1 MVIMTSPNLGSL
13 LSKGYF
19 PRELPPPFT
28 TAAYARYARKV
39 GSSWPT
45 GTWTRCV
52 THNLARPGG
61 LRRPLRIPNPLS
73 YFALASIIAAN
84 WNSIKSHT
92 WKQTLSASRP
102 YALKASSR
110 AVVPRYRYGEL
121 TRLRALRRRSG
132 RYLLLTDI
140 DQFYPTIYTHTIPWA
155 LHTKA
160 ACKAALKP
168 KKGKKPAILLGDTID
183 KALQRMNEGQTHGIP
198 IGPDTSLV
206 VAEILLAA
214 ADEMLVAR
222 KAGTFSGFRYVDD
235 YELSFQSLS
244 GAEEALVELQAILAT
259 FELNLNPKKTRIV
272 DLPRGLDSAWSIEL
286 KSINIRAKKAPVA
299 HRNDM
304 LALFSRAFELAAAH
318 PSESVLRYAVSHVQR
333 LDVNSSVWRSFHN
346 CVLSAAS
353 ADPSTLPVA
362 LGTLYEVARLGGHEV
377 PKGPLSEVLESVI
390 SRHAPRA
397 QGSEVA
403 WALWGALAWDV
414 NLSNDAALLVDA
426 MEDDVV
432 ALLAMHAAALGL
444 FPRGALTK
452 NSWAALVAQPDAL
465 EGEHWLLA
473 YEANQQG
480 WLTTPAI
487 KADPTFSAMSS
498 AGVSF
503 YEQTNRRAQ
512 FPEAGRAAPGG
523 MLWDNYA

>member
-1 MVIMTSPNLGSL
+1 MTSPNLSSL
-13 LSKGYF
+13 LSRGYF

-28 TAAYARYARKV
+28 TAAYARYARRV
-39 GSSWPT
+39 GSSWPP
-45 GTWTRCV
+45 GGWTRCV

-61 LRRPLRIPNPLS
+61 LRRPLRIPNPFS
-73 YFALASIIAAN
+73 YFDLARIITDNWDSIQT
-84 WNSIKSHT
+84 HT

-102 YALKASSR
+102 YVLKASSR
-110 AVVPRYRYGEL
+110 AVIPRYRYGEL
-121 TRLRALRRRSG
+121 ARLRALRRRSG

-160 ACKAALKP
+160 TCKAALKP
-168 KKGKKPAILLGDTID
+168 KKGKKLAVLLGDTID

-198 IGPDTSLV
+198 IEPDTSLV

-214 ADEMLVAR
+214 ADEMLVAKR
-222 KAGTFSGFRYVDD
+222 SDTFSGFRYVDD

-244 GAEEALVELQAILAT
+244 DAEEALAELQAILAA

-272 DLPRGLDSAWSIEL
+272 DLPRGLEGAWSIEL
-286 KSINIRAKKAPVA
+286 KSINIRAKKSPVA
-299 HRNDM
+299 QRNDM
-304 LALFSRAFELAAAH
+304 LAFFSRAFELAATH

-333 LDVNSSVWRSFHN
+333 LDVSSSAWRSFHN

-362 LGTLYEVARLGGHEV
+362 LGTLYEVARLGGHIV

-390 SRHAPRA
+390 LRHAPRA

-403 WALWGALAWDV
+403 WAIWGDLAWNV
-414 NLSNDAALLVDA
+414 ELSNEAAVLIDT
-426 MEDDVV
+426 MEDDIV
-432 ALLAMHAAALGL
+432 ALLAMHASARGL
-444 FPRGALTK
+444 FPRGSLTK
-452 NSWAALVAQPDAL
+452 NSWAALVAQPDVL

-480 WLTTPAI
+480 WLTTPAVQ
-487 KADPTFSAMSS
+487 ADSKFSAMSS

-503 YEQTNRRAQ
+503 YDQNNRKAQ

-523 MLWDNYA
+523 ALWDDYA

>member
-1 MVIMTSPNLGSL
+1 MTSLISL

-28 TAAYARYARKV
+28 TATYARYARKV
-39 GSSWPT
+39 GVAWPT
-45 GTWTRCV
+45 GGWTRCA

-73 YFALASIIAAN
+73 YFVLARIIATN
-84 WNSIKSHT
+84 WLVIRSHT

-102 YALKASSR
+102 YALKGSSR
-110 AVVPRYRYGEL
+110 AVVPRYRYSEL

-140 DQFYPTIYTHTIPWA
+140 DQFYPTVYTHTIPWA

-160 ACKAALKP
+160 ACKAALKS
-168 KKGKKPAILLGDTID
+168 KKSKNGIVFLGDTID
-183 KALQRMNEGQTHGIP
+183 KALQAMNEGQTHGIP

-206 VAEILLAA
+206 AAEILLSAV
-214 ADEMLVAR
+214 DEMLVASR
-222 KAGTFSGFRYVDD
+222 AGKLSGFRYVDD

-244 GAEEALVELQAILAT
+244 DAEEALVELQGILAS

-272 DLPRGLDSAWSIEL
+272 DLPMGLEGAWAIEL
-286 KSINIRAKKAPVA
+286 KSMNIRDKKSPVA
-299 HRNDM
+299 QRNDL
-304 LALFSRAFELAAAH
+304 LAFFSRAFELAAAH

-333 LDVNSSVWRSFHN
+333 LDLNASGWRSFHN

-362 LGTLYEVARLGGHEV
+362 LGTLYEVARLGGHTV

-397 QGSEVA
+397 HGSEVA
-403 WALWGALAWDV
+403 WAIWGALAWDI
-414 NLSNDAALLVDA
+414 NLSSGAALLVDA

-432 ALLAMHAAALGL
+432 ALLAMHAAALDL
-444 FPRGALTK
+444 FPRGTLTK
-452 NSWAALVAQPDAL
+452 NSWAALVAQPDVL
-465 EGEHWLLA
+465 QGEHWLLA

-480 WLTTPAI
+480 WLTTPAV

-498 AGVSF
+498 AKVSF
-503 YEQTNRRAQ
+503 YKQANRRPQ
-512 FPEAGRAAPGG
+512 FPEAGKAMPGG
-523 MLWDNYA
+523 TLWDDYA